1 MNSPPYSFL
10 AASFALA
17 LLGAC
22 RGTADTRHELEMIG
36 SSSPDGP
43 AVEAVRV
50 PDPLALSGSA
60 YDAALLF
67 ELPAQQ
73 AEEGPGLHNMYWLGD
88 SILSGSE
95 PEGRASLEHLASLG
109 VRTVLSVDG
118 KAPEAELAASL
129 GLRYVHVPIQ
139 YAGIDHEQQLAIAK
153 VFRELPGPFYVHCF
167 HGRHR
172 GPAAAAIGRLV
183 LDAAPREQALAEM
196 RQLAKTSGDYE
207 GLYEVIAC
215 APLPSATESAD
226 YDFDFP
232 ERQRFEGL
240 RAVMVPLVRH
250 WDELKA
256 ARLRGWELDPGH
268 PDGSPAQEALILAG
282 LYGALDELED
292 EREMHSDFSGSLID
306 GRAAAQRMH
315 ELLRGGGAASDPE
328 SLEAAYQELA
338 ASCRDCHRGHRNR
351 R

>member
-1 MNSPPYSFL
+1 MNSPPSSAL
-10 AASFALA
+10 VVSLA
-17 LLGAC
+17 LSMLGAC
-22 RGTADTRHELEMIG
+22 RGAADTRHELEMIG
-36 SSSPDGP
+36 SPMTSGATVEVASLP
-43 AVEAVRV
+43 A
-50 PDPLALSGSA
+50 PLVLSGSA
-60 YDAALLF
+60 YDAALLA

-73 AEEGPGLHNMYWLGD
+73 SVEGPGLYNMYWLSD

-95 PEGRASLEHLASLG
+95 PEGRASLAHLASLG

-139 YAGIDHEQQLAIAK
+139 YAGIEPEQQLAIAK

-172 GPAAAAIGRLV
+172 GPAAAAIGRVV
-183 LDAAPREQALAEM
+183 LDGAPRERALAEM
-196 RQLAKTSGDYE
+196 RQWANTSGDYE
-207 GLYEVIAC
+207 GLYAVIAC
-215 APLPSATESAD
+215 AQLPSARESAD
-226 YDFDFP
+226 FDFDFP

-256 ARLRGWELDPGH
+256 ARLRGWELDPQH

-292 EREMHSDFSGSLID
+292 ARATHADFTGALVN

-315 ELLRGGGAASDPE
+315 ELLRNGGVEDAPE
-328 SLEAAYQELA
+328 ALEAAYQELS